1 MLKKAKALGYSFVVI
16 ISAAIVL
23 TDLYFRVL
31 AGKELTPIEGAKLV
45 PQEALMAIY
54 ISTDSQAWTQ
64 FKKVGTPK
72 VQNVVQQKI
81 NSWIGQIAVLEG
93 IDYQKRVQPWIG
105 NLMLAS
111 LPPDQTVPKNQENWL
126 MVVGIKNKFKAFEFA
141 NVIEKQNTKKIQAS
155 QYKNIPIVSVTN
167 KKNLTSI
174 VAVLNQ
180 YVLVSSQQ
188 STIEKAIN
196 IIPSESLAS
205 QEASTIL
212 SEKTDKDL
220 ITQLYFPKYA
230 DWLESELSSSE
241 ASQISQSS
249 LKPLSQLK
257 SVFVEISIHNQKV
270 CLQAIA
276 KRRSSIKP
284 EVNTSKEIIDNLEKL
299 DLASTNGAFFESI
312 LAKLNQL
319 TMMQS
324 LFERRINAE
333 ELPKF
338 LFLSL
343 GVSLAEV
350 FQMQPQPF
358 HSQID
363 DAQSSATDFNLNL
376 PKDHLNSLANLPE
389 AAAILGSIQNIKVKT
404 ALERS
409 IIKLDLLLTL
419 KAQGKDDIN

>member
-1 MLKKAKALGYSFVVI
+1 MLKKAKAIGYSFAII

-64 FKKVGTPK
+64 FKKVGTPE
-72 VQNVVQQKI
+72 VQKVVQQKI
-81 NSWIGQIAVLEG
+81 NSWIEQIAVLEG
-93 IDYQKRVQPWIG
+93 VDYQKRVQPWIG
-105 NLMLAS
+105 NLMLAY

-167 KKNLTSI
+167 KNNLTSV

-196 IIPSESLAS
+196 IIPSESLGS

-230 DWLESELSSSE
+230 SWIESELSLSE
-241 ASQISQSS
+241 TSQISQSI

-257 SVFVEISIHNQKV
+257 SVFVEISIHNQEV
-270 CLQAIA
+270 HLQAIA
-276 KRRSSIKP
+276 KRRLSVDQEI
-284 EVNTSKEIIDNLEKL
+284 NASKEITDNLEKL
-299 DLASTNGAFFESI
+299 DLASTNSVFIKRI

-319 TMMQS
+319 TIMQS
-324 LFERRINAE
+324 LFERINAE
-333 ELPKF
+333 ELSKF

-350 FQMQPQPF
+350 FQTQPQPF

-363 DAQSSATDFNLNL
+363 DAQSSATDFNPILQ
-376 PKDHLNSLANLPE
+376 KDHLNSLANLPE
-389 AAAILGSIQNIKVKT
+389 AAAILSSIQRIKVKT

-409 IIKLDLLLTL
+409 IIKLDLLMTL
-419 KAQGKDDIN
+419 KAKEKDDID

>member
-1 MLKKAKALGYSFVVI
+1 MLKKAKAIGYSCILIV
-16 ISAAIVL
+16 SAAIIL

-64 FKKVGTPK
+64 FKKVGTPE
-72 VQNVVQQKI
+72 VQKVVQQKI
-81 NSWIGQIAVLEG
+81 NSWIEQIAVLEG
-93 IDYQKRVQPWIG
+93 VDYQKRVQPWIG
-105 NLMLAS
+105 NLMLAY

-167 KKNLTSI
+167 KNNLTSV

-196 IIPSESLAS
+196 IIPSESLGS

-230 DWLESELSSSE
+230 SWIESELSLSE
-241 ASQISQSS
+241 TSQISQSI

-257 SVFVEISIHNQKV
+257 SVFVEISIHNQEV
-270 CLQAIA
+270 HLQAIA
-276 KRRSSIKP
+276 KRRLSVDQEI
-284 EVNTSKEIIDNLEKL
+284 NASKEITDNLEKL
-299 DLASTNGAFFESI
+299 DLASTNSVFIKRI

-319 TMMQS
+319 TIMQS
-324 LFERRINAE
+324 LFERINAE
-333 ELPKF
+333 ELSKF

-350 FQMQPQPF
+350 FQTQPQPF

-363 DAQSSATDFNLNL
+363 DAQSSATDFNPILQ
-376 PKDHLNSLANLPE
+376 KDHLNSLANLPE
-389 AAAILGSIQNIKVKT
+389 AAAILNSIQRIKVKT

-409 IIKLDLLLTL
+409 IIKLDLLMTL
-419 KAQGKDDIN
+419 KAKEKDDID